1 MLKWI
6 NKMNSLHWLLVMIA
20 VFTLCSFG
28 KVLAVLGITVA
39 GIMVLFNFWD
49 KIKNA
54 FGLLFKGGN

>member
-20 VFTLCSFG
+20 VFTLFSFG
-28 KVLAVLGITVA
+28 KVLAVLGIAIA